1 MQTQWYLCEIENYS
15 DNQGNYLKK
24 TDNLSVQYPNIFCWD
39 DTAVEDNKKGEG
51 LWYVWLPIIPRVG
64 DTLQFAAWQVQVSKV
79 ILATDWHS
87 ETGIKEGLFVSAWIS
102 ILLGCLEMIQYKSKR
117 STFTSILTTDIG
129 AYDPDT
135 TSPY

>member
-1 MQTQWYLCEIENYS
+1 
-15 DNQGNYLKK
+15 
-24 TDNLSVQYPNIFCWD
+24 
-39 DTAVEDNKKGEG
+39 

-102 ILLGCLEMIQYKSKR
+102 IR
-117 STFTSILTTDIG
+117 
-129 AYDPDT
+129 
-135 TSPY
+135 